1 MHERLEVRGLCK
13 SFERLVVTDNVSFK
27 LMAGERTA
35 LIGPNGAGKTT
46 LVNLISGSVT
56 PTSGTI
62 WLDGDMVNRKAVW
75 QRARAG
81 IVRTFQIS
89 RLFRDLTV
97 EENLKVAVLQKHR
110 VGDQFFRRAQLAM
123 LIEQDVSNSLK
134 QIGLSDLAQRTV
146 KSLALGQQ
154 RMVEMALALSLSPRL
169 LLLDEP
175 GAGLPHGESVMVL
188 QAINRLP
195 GDLAILLIDHDM
207 DIVFG
212 WAKRII
218 VMYEGRL
225 LADGLPAMIAS
236 DEQVKQVYFGR
247 NEDVNV
253 GR

>member
-1 MHERLEVRGLCK
+1 MPRILEVNGLRAGYGMF
-13 SFERLVVTDNVSFK
+13 SVLHDVSFQVDE
-27 LMAGERTA
+27 GEMVA
-35 LIGPNGAGKTT
+35 LIGSNGAGKTT

-134 QIGLSDLAQRTV
+134 QMGLSDLAQRTV